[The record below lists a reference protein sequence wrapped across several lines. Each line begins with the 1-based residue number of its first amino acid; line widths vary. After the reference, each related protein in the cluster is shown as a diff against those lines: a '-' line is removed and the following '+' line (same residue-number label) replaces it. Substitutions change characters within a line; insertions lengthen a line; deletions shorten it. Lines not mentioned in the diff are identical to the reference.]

1 MNNKMNNNLSTYLFK
16 NQDNTAKIQ
25 AWLVSEIS
33 SLLAVNPEEIDI
45 RQPLDSYGLDSAQT
59 IIIASK
65 AEKFLGCKL
74 SLIHLWYYPTIQEL
88 SIRLSEEL
96 ENLQSEIIQI

>member
-1 MNNKMNNNLSTYLFK
+1 
-16 NQDNTAKIQ
+16 
-25 AWLVSEIS
+25 
-33 SLLAVNPEEIDI
+33 
-45 RQPLDSYGLDSAQT
+45 AQT

-65 AEKFLGCKL
+65 AEKFLGFKL

-96 ENLQSEIIQI
+96 ENSQSEIIQI

>member
-1 MNNKMNNNLSTYLFK
+1 MNNYLSTYLPK
-16 NQDNTAKIQ
+16 KPDNTAKIQ
-25 AWLVSEIS
+25 AWLVSEVS
-33 SLLAVNPEEIDI
+33 SLLGVNPEEINI
-45 RQPLDSYGLDSAQT
+45 RERLDSYGLDSAQS

-65 AEKFLGCKL
+65 AEKFLGFKL
-74 SLIHLWYYPTIQEL
+74 SLIHLWYYPTIEEL

>member
-1 MNNKMNNNLSTYLFK
+1 MNHSLSSDLIT
-16 NQDNTAKIQ
+16 NQDNTTKIQ

-33 SLLAVNPEEIDI
+33 SLLTISPEEIDI
-45 RQPLDSYGLDSAQT
+45 LKPLDSYGLDSAQT

-65 AEKFLGCKL
+65 AEKFLGFKL

-96 ENLQSEIIQI
+96 ENSQSEIIQI

>member
-1 MNNKMNNNLSTYLFK
+1 MNNKLNNNLSTYLVK

-25 AWLVSEIS
+25 AWLVCEIS

-45 RQPLDSYGLDSAQT
+45 RQPLDSYGLDSAQS

-65 AEKFLGCKL
+65 AEKFLGFKL

-96 ENLQSEIIQI
+96 ENSQSEIIQI